1 MRTDSYTLGLMNNLL
16 VIAIAA
22 TIWFFLGVIA
32 STLVKSAVATVSTS
46 VNTSYNDLLIV
57 QTIKAYGARNTFNA
71 YVDVLSQYI
80 KSAVAEVRK
89 KTQSVTD
96 AIVDAATYELADT
109 SIYNLTV
116 AADSAEYAAGMY
128 LLRDNGKWSSVYLT
142 QHARALM
149 GDSAD
154 VVALSP
160 ARVVDAAGTSHVWHV
175 SIA

>member
-1 MRTDSYTLGLMNNLL
+1 MNNLL
-16 VIAIAA
+16 VIAVAGL
-22 TIWFFLGVIA
+22 IWFVIGVIVSA
-32 STLVKSAVATVSTS
+32 YVKTAVAVATT
-46 VNTSYNDLLIV
+46 
-57 QTIKAYGARNTFNA
+57 
-71 YVDVLSQYI
+71 YVKTV
-80 KSAVAEVRK
+80 VAEVRK
-89 KTQSVTD
+89 KTQSVSYTV
-96 AIVDAATYELADT
+96 VDAASYALPDT

-175 SIA
+175 AIA